1 MNAPYRFLRYPCLVL
16 LVATAAGCAG
26 TPTSPRPSAGEDG
39 TARLNAAGPLPTTH
53 PLKTPERPAR
63 DFDYAL

>member
-1 MNAPYRFLRYPCLVL
+1 MNAPYPFLRYPCLVL

-26 TPTSPRPSAGEDG
+26 TPAAEEGA
-39 TARLNAAGPLPTTH
+39 ARLNAAGPLPTTH
-53 PLKTPERPAR
+53 PLDAPQRPAR